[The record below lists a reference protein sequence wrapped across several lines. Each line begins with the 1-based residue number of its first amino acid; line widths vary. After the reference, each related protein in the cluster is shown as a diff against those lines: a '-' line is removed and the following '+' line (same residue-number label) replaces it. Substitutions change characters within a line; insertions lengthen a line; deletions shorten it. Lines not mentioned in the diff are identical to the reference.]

1 MLQLSQGARRVKDGM
16 LPGWGSTCRCSPAA
30 DCYRGS
36 LHFLMEEVID
46 SDMLRM
52 GSCK

>member
-1 MLQLSQGARRVKDGM
+1 MGLNLS
-16 LPGWGSTCRCSPAA
+16 LSPAA